1 MKDTYG
7 RRETIRIE
15 VTASEA
21 VEVIGDPVFRFTIGT
36 ELVRAAYDRMT
47 STATSLVFTYTVQAG
62 DMDGD
67 GIEIGDGSTT
77 FDLDS
82 NDRIRTV
89 AQRIDIDSSHTAPG
103 TLTGHRVD
111 GSRSADDRDPELVA
125 QPDGAKVFTDQL
137 TLTYDEALDGGSVP
151 AAGAYEV
158 TATNGGVTTPLPVSA
173 VAVDGLTVTLTL
185 ATPAVFGQVVTL
197 TYTVPGSNPLQ
208 DPFGNPAGELTN
220 HPVTNETIVLPV
232 VSIAAVHPKAA
243 PLLADAVF
251 RLTASPAPAS
261 DLAVTLSIA
270 QAGAYLAST
279 EQTVTIPAGA
289 TSATGTFPIAD
300 DYTLASG
307 GLTATVTGGGR
318 LYVPAAAAANAATV
332 QVVVVDPPI
341 VAQWAEDAY
350 EVDEGQDRIATLTLK
365 TAAGMPKPRA
375 DYKVRM
381 FTTNHT
387 AVAGD
392 DYTAVSG
399 TPPLTVV
406 PGDWTADGTVF
417 AASVPATVGTVGDSL
432 LEGDERFR
440 LQVSAVT
447 GQAPLGLECPA
458 GLRDLGGA
466 GRCATE
472 IVIDDDETLSVT
484 GVTVT
489 STPAA
494 GTTYLGGETIEFTAT
509 FTAPVTV
516 TGTPTFTFTLGE
528 ETREADYASGSGTA
542 ELVFVYTV
550 QAGETDTDG
559 ISWKANALALDG
571 GTVRLT
577 TTDADVE
584 EDAALAHPAQR
595 EGLGEHRVDAVPP
608 GLVLPVTMQA
618 TTLRLLYD
626 EALDP
631 ASRPAASAY
640 TLAPGGNPSMVAIA
654 GSTVTLT
661 FATAPAE
668 GATVT
673 LAYTAPALNPV
684 KDAAG
689 NPAPAFT
696 GLTVVRGPVVMDV
709 NVESTPTP
717 NLAMSYGYTKAQLS
731 SNVLGLRGYKLDE
744 MTAHG
749 EDATLTFK
757 VLFDRVVTVTGAP
770 TLKLDLWGETRSARY
785 VGGSGTNTL
794 TFTWGPVLT
803 GDNDFDGIEVKA
815 LVLAG
820 ASIVDAG
827 NAESMFVAES
837 FGGEHF
843 PQHKVF
849 GGFHEMWIDVDPE
862 AEAVE
867 GERFTFSVR
876 RSIGESRDPES
887 HYVLLGI
894 TDSAFPGV
902 SASGRYEE
910 AENGPGG
917 RAVTFDQMAS
927 EGRRANTEESSLL
940 VIPPVHEDKAGG
952 RTMTIALLTT
962 HLTVRNEHG
971 ELAHRIYMPRNLEG
985 VTVPV
990 RVSVSER
997 RAATVTP
1004 AVTSIP
1010 RLKSIATAPT
1020 KDTYGRR
1027 EIIKIAVTAS
1037 EAVEVIG
1044 DPVFR
1049 FTIGTELVRAAYDRG
1064 SSATRLVFTYTVQAG
1079 DMDGDGI
1086 EIGDGTTTFE
1096 LDSNDRIRTVAH
1108 RIDIDRSHT
1117 APGTLTGHKVDGS
1130 RSADST
1136 APALVAVP
1144 DGATV
1149 FTDELTLTY
1158 DEALD
1163 AGSVPA
1169 AGAYEVTATNGG
1181 VTTPLPVSAVAVDG
1195 TTVTLTLATP
1205 AVFGETVTLTYTVPA
1220 ANPLRDRFGNPAGA
1234 LTNHP
1239 VTNETTVLPVV
1250 SIEAVHAKAAPGLG
1264 DAEFRL
1270 TASPAPESVLAVTLS
1285 IAPDDVYLSGTTRT
1299 VTIAAGQTSATGT
1312 FPIADDYTLASGGL
1326 AATVTGGGRLYV
1338 PAPAPA
1344 NAATVQ
1350 VVVVNPPIV
1359 AQWAKDEYEVAEGQD
1374 RIATLTLKTAAD
1386 VPKPRAAYA
1395 VKVFTTNDSA
1405 VAADDFTAVD
1415 VELTVQPGDW
1425 TLDGAVFAASVPATV
1440 ETVGDSLL
1448 EGDERFRLQVSAVTG
1463 QAPLG
1468 LECPAGLRDLGG
1480 TGRCATV
1487 ITIDDDETLS
1497 VTGVTVTST
1506 PAAGTTYLGGE
1517 TIAFTA
1523 TFTAPVTVTGTPT
1536 FAFMLGEATR
1546 EATYSSGS
1554 DRAELVFSYE
1564 VQAGEIDTDGISWS
1578 ANALALDGGTV
1589 RLTTT
1594 VPNVEE
1600 DAALGHPAQREGLAG
1615 HRVDADPPGVESASL
1630 DGTRLELVYDEALD
1644 EGSVPAAGAYEVTA
1658 TNGGVTTPLPVSAVA
1673 VDGTTVTL
1681 TLATPAVFGETVTL
1695 TYTVLATNPLRDLFG
1710 NPAGALTNHPVTN
1723 ETTVL
1728 VVLPVVSIAAVH
1740 AKAAPLLADAVFR
1753 LTASAAP
1760 ASDLAV
1766 TLSIAPDD
1774 VYLSGTTRT
1783 VTIAAGQTSATGT
1796 FPIADDYTLASGGL
1810 AATVTGGGRLYVPAP
1825 APANAATVQVVVVNP
1840 PIVAQWAKDEY
1851 EVAEGQDRIATLTL
1865 KTAADVPKPR
1875 AAYAVKVF
1883 TTNDSA
1889 VAADDY
1895 TAVDVELTVQPGDWT
1910 LDGAVFAASVPATVE
1925 TVGDSLLEGDERF
1938 RLQVSAV
1945 TGQAPLGLECPAG
1958 LRDLGGTGRCA
1969 TVITID
1975 DDETLSVTG
1984 VTVTSTPAA
1993 GTTYLGGETIAFTAT
2008 FTAPVTVT
2016 GAPTFAFMLGEET
2029 REAAYASGS
2038 ETLALVFAYTVQAGE
2053 TDTDGISWKANA
2065 LALDGG
2071 TVRLTTTDADV
2082 EEDAALAHPAQRE
2095 GLGEHRVDADPPGVE
2110 SASLDGTRLELVY
2123 DEVLDGSSEPG
2134 TGAYTVAATVGS
2146 NPTVSMVSVE
2156 GSTVTL
2162 TLSAAPDDGA
2172 EVTLGYT
2179 APASNPVRDAA
2190 GNPAPG
2196 LTSVLV
2202 LRGPV
2207 VDDIVFGPELMPTDV
2222 PADRYGYTEAHLS
2235 SNVLGLR
2242 RYKAH
2247 KMVAHDEGDR
2257 LTFEV
2262 VFNRPVK
2269 VTGTGSDPILK
2280 FRLWG
2285 ETKTATWNRE
2295 SGTSLSKTL
2304 TFTWGPVA
2312 TGDNDFEGI
2321 KVTKLDVSM
2330 GKDIVDSDGRKFV
2343 AGSFEDEPFKGP
2355 RIFGGFHEM
2364 RIDAKGYAVEGE
2376 MYEFSVKRKVIRSGD
2391 LDEEIYVL
2399 VGITDSAFPGTPAL
2413 GRHEGS
2419 DNGPG
2424 RRAVTFKPGATE
2436 GRRSNTEV
2444 LPSVTPPD
2452 DEGPTEG
2459 RTMTIALHA
2468 THVTLENEAGELAH
2482 RIYMPRRS
2490 VDGVFEVATVPVR
2503 PIGTARAGAAPAIVG
2518 TPAVSAPQRNGAYA
2532 AEERIEA
2539 QVAFDTV
2546 VIVDE
2551 TGGSPTLA
2559 IALAG
2564 RRHDAAYVSGSGS
2577 ATLRFALEA
2586 PAGAEGAAAARAIAN
2601 GLVLNG
2607 ATVRD
2612 AQGTDA
2618 VLEFG
2623 ENPRIASLAIGAAP
2637 GGDGTWDAGE
2647 TVEVAVAF
2655 EEPVTVD
2662 TEAGT
2667 PTLRARVG
2675 AATYAIP
2682 YASGTGTD
2690 TLTFA
2695 VTREDGA
2702 APAPTVIVEG
2712 DSLALNRGAIESTA
2726 GLVADI
2732 AHPGAARA
2740 GFAAPELPS
2749 IEASDAEAREGEALE
2764 FRLELSQASETPV
2777 SVDYETAD
2785 GTAQEGADYVPV
2797 SGTVSFAPGETVKT
2811 IAVATLSD
2819 GNAEPAETLPL
2830 RLSNAEGATL
2840 ATTEASGTIAAS
2852 GGADTFTG
2860 AFSGAP
2866 EEHDGE
2872 TEFTLT
2878 LTFDE
2883 EPEGLSYKTV
2893 RDSLFTR
2900 EGGTI
2905 GGARRASPPSN
2916 KAFVLMVTPSADE
2929 AVTLTLKAVP
2939 PCGQEKT
2946 VCTAGGSVLSG
2957 PLGVT
2962 VPGPAALSVADA
2974 EVQEGP
2980 GAVLEFVVSLDRVR
2994 HAPVRVDYAT
3004 ANGEAVAG
3012 DDYVHTAGTL
3022 TFAPGETGHTVSVP
3036 VLADEH
3042 DEDSETLTLRL
3053 ANPVGARIA
3062 DGEAV
3067 GTIRNNGAIP
3077 KAWIARFGRTVAEQV
3092 LEAVEGRMRATPAPG
3107 VAVALAGERIGG
3119 QAEPGAEVALAG
3131 WLKGETDPEEAQRL
3145 TSRAVTP
3152 RDLLTGSSFALTAE
3166 TDGKDLVSLWGRAA
3180 VTRFDGRE
3188 GDLMLDGEVVTG
3200 MLGADWTRGR
3210 WTAGLIVS
3218 HSAGEGGYSGAPG
3231 AGDGA
3236 GNGPGA
3242 GTGPGS
3248 GSGASGRVEA
3258 TLTGV
3263 FPWGRYALSDRL
3275 EAWGAAGYGQGELTV
3290 TPKRPGTDEDGA
3302 AIRAGLELGMAAAGL
3317 RGVLLDPESGSGFR
3331 LTGKIDAMVVQT
3343 ASGRGRSA
3351 DGGNLAPARAT
3362 VTRLRLGL
3370 EGSRPILFDGGFTLT
3385 PSLEIGVRHDGGDAE
3400 TGFGLD
3406 LGGGLALSD
3415 PKRGLQAELRGRGL
3429 LTHESKGFRDLGFSG
3444 SLAWEGNPGSDR
3456 GAKLRLT
3463 QTVGGSSSGGAGALL
3478 SRTTLEGL
3486 AANDDGAGGNDELKS
3501 RRLELKFGYGLSAF
3515 GDRFTWTPEV
3525 GVDLS
3530 DTGRD
3535 YSLGWRLVRGAGSG
3549 GDGGSLDLSFE
3560 ATRRESANDD
3570 TPPVHEVGLRLTARF

>member
-1 MKDTYG
+1 M
-7 RRETIRIE
+7 
-15 VTASEA
+15 
-21 VEVIGDPVFRFTIGT
+21 
-36 ELVRAAYDRMT
+36 
-47 STATSLVFTYTVQAG
+47 
-62 DMDGD
+62 
-67 GIEIGDGSTT
+67 
-77 FDLDS
+77 
-82 NDRIRTV
+82 
-89 AQRIDIDSSHTAPG
+89 
-103 TLTGHRVD
+103 
-111 GSRSADDRDPELVA
+111 
-125 QPDGAKVFTDQL
+125 
-137 TLTYDEALDGGSVP
+137 
-151 AAGAYEV
+151 
-158 TATNGGVTTPLPVSA
+158 
-173 VAVDGLTVTLTL
+173 
-185 ATPAVFGQVVTL
+185 
-197 TYTVPGSNPLQ
+197 
-208 DPFGNPAGELTN
+208 
-220 HPVTNETIVLPV
+220 
-232 VSIAAVHPKAA
+232 
-243 PLLADAVF
+243 
-251 RLTASPAPAS
+251 
-261 DLAVTLSIA
+261 
-270 QAGAYLAST
+270 
-279 EQTVTIPAGA
+279 
-289 TSATGTFPIAD
+289 
-300 DYTLASG
+300 
-307 GLTATVTGGGR
+307 
-318 LYVPAAAAANAATV
+318 
-332 QVVVVDPPI
+332 
-341 VAQWAEDAY
+341 
-350 EVDEGQDRIATLTLK
+350 
-365 TAAGMPKPRA
+365 
-375 DYKVRM
+375 
-381 FTTNHT
+381 
-387 AVAGD
+387 
-392 DYTAVSG
+392 
-399 TPPLTVV
+399 
-406 PGDWTADGTVF
+406 
-417 AASVPATVGTVGDSL
+417 
-432 LEGDERFR
+432 
-440 LQVSAVT
+440 
-447 GQAPLGLECPA
+447 
-458 GLRDLGGA
+458 
-466 GRCATE
+466 
-472 IVIDDDETLSVT
+472 
-484 GVTVT
+484 
-489 STPAA
+489 
-494 GTTYLGGETIEFTAT
+494 
-509 FTAPVTV
+509 
-516 TGTPTFTFTLGE
+516 
-528 ETREADYASGSGTA
+528 
-542 ELVFVYTV
+542 
-550 QAGETDTDG
+550 
-559 ISWKANALALDG
+559 
-571 GTVRLT
+571 
-577 TTDADVE
+577 
-584 EDAALAHPAQR
+584 
-595 EGLGEHRVDAVPP
+595 
-608 GLVLPVTMQA
+608 
-618 TTLRLLYD
+618 
-626 EALDP
+626 
-631 ASRPAASAY
+631 
-640 TLAPGGNPSMVAIA
+640 
-654 GSTVTLT
+654 
-661 FATAPAE
+661 
-668 GATVT
+668 
-673 LAYTAPALNPV
+673 
-684 KDAAG
+684 
-689 NPAPAFT
+689 
-696 GLTVVRGPVVMDV
+696 
-709 NVESTPTP
+709 
-717 NLAMSYGYTKAQLS
+717 
-731 SNVLGLRGYKLDE
+731 
-744 MTAHG
+744 
-749 EDATLTFK
+749 
-757 VLFDRVVTVTGAP
+757 
-770 TLKLDLWGETRSARY
+770 
-785 VGGSGTNTL
+785 
-794 TFTWGPVLT
+794 
-803 GDNDFDGIEVKA
+803 
-815 LVLAG
+815 
-820 ASIVDAG
+820 
-827 NAESMFVAES
+827 
-837 FGGEHF
+837 
-843 PQHKVF
+843 
-849 GGFHEMWIDVDPE
+849 
-862 AEAVE
+862 
-867 GERFTFSVR
+867 
-876 RSIGESRDPES
+876 
-887 HYVLLGI
+887 
-894 TDSAFPGV
+894 
-902 SASGRYEE
+902 
-910 AENGPGG
+910 
-917 RAVTFDQMAS
+917 
-927 EGRRANTEESSLL
+927 
-940 VIPPVHEDKAGG
+940 
-952 RTMTIALLTT
+952 
-962 HLTVRNEHG
+962 
-971 ELAHRIYMPRNLEG
+971 
-985 VTVPV
+985 
-990 RVSVSER
+990 
-997 RAATVTP
+997 
-1004 AVTSIP
+1004 
-1010 RLKSIATAPT
+1010 
-1020 KDTYGRR
+1020 
-1027 EIIKIAVTAS
+1027 
-1037 EAVEVIG
+1037 
-1044 DPVFR
+1044 
-1049 FTIGTELVRAAYDRG
+1049 
-1064 SSATRLVFTYTVQAG
+1064 
-1079 DMDGDGI
+1079 
-1086 EIGDGTTTFE
+1086 
-1096 LDSNDRIRTVAH
+1096 
-1108 RIDIDRSHT
+1108 
-1117 APGTLTGHKVDGS
+1117 
-1130 RSADST
+1130 
-1136 APALVAVP
+1136 
-1144 DGATV
+1144 
-1149 FTDELTLTY
+1149 
-1158 DEALD
+1158 
-1163 AGSVPA
+1163 
-1169 AGAYEVTATNGG
+1169 
-1181 VTTPLPVSAVAVDG
+1181 
-1195 TTVTLTLATP
+1195 
-1205 AVFGETVTLTYTVPA
+1205 
-1220 ANPLRDRFGNPAGA
+1220 
-1234 LTNHP
+1234 
-1239 VTNETTVLPVV
+1239 
-1250 SIEAVHAKAAPGLG
+1250 
-1264 DAEFRL
+1264 
-1270 TASPAPESVLAVTLS
+1270 
-1285 IAPDDVYLSGTTRT
+1285 
-1299 VTIAAGQTSATGT
+1299 
-1312 FPIADDYTLASGGL
+1312 
-1326 AATVTGGGRLYV
+1326 
-1338 PAPAPA
+1338 
-1344 NAATVQ
+1344 
-1350 VVVVNPPIV
+1350 
-1359 AQWAKDEYEVAEGQD
+1359 
-1374 RIATLTLKTAAD
+1374 
-1386 VPKPRAAYA
+1386 
-1395 VKVFTTNDSA
+1395 
-1405 VAADDFTAVD
+1405 
-1415 VELTVQPGDW
+1415 
-1425 TLDGAVFAASVPATV
+1425 
-1440 ETVGDSLL
+1440 
-1448 EGDERFRLQVSAVTG
+1448 
-1463 QAPLG
+1463 
-1468 LECPAGLRDLGG
+1468 
-1480 TGRCATV
+1480 
-1487 ITIDDDETLS
+1487 
-1497 VTGVTVTST
+1497 
-1506 PAAGTTYLGGE
+1506 
-1517 TIAFTA
+1517 
-1523 TFTAPVTVTGTPT
+1523 
-1536 FAFMLGEATR
+1536 
-1546 EATYSSGS
+1546 
-1554 DRAELVFSYE
+1554 
-1564 VQAGEIDTDGISWS
+1564 
-1578 ANALALDGGTV
+1578 
-1589 RLTTT
+1589 
-1594 VPNVEE
+1594 
-1600 DAALGHPAQREGLAG
+1600 
-1615 HRVDADPPGVESASL
+1615 
-1630 DGTRLELVYDEALD
+1630 
-1644 EGSVPAAGAYEVTA
+1644 
-1658 TNGGVTTPLPVSAVA
+1658 
-1673 VDGTTVTL
+1673 
-1681 TLATPAVFGETVTL
+1681 
-1695 TYTVLATNPLRDLFG
+1695 
-1710 NPAGALTNHPVTN
+1710 
-1723 ETTVL
+1723 
-1728 VVLPVVSIAAVH
+1728 
-1740 AKAAPLLADAVFR
+1740 
-1753 LTASAAP
+1753 
-1760 ASDLAV
+1760 
-1766 TLSIAPDD
+1766 
-1774 VYLSGTTRT
+1774 
-1783 VTIAAGQTSATGT
+1783 
-1796 FPIADDYTLASGGL
+1796 
-1810 AATVTGGGRLYVPAP
+1810 
-1825 APANAATVQVVVVNP
+1825 
-1840 PIVAQWAKDEY
+1840 
-1851 EVAEGQDRIATLTL
+1851 
-1865 KTAADVPKPR
+1865 
-1875 AAYAVKVF
+1875 
-1883 TTNDSA
+1883 
-1889 VAADDY
+1889 
-1895 TAVDVELTVQPGDWT
+1895 
-1910 LDGAVFAASVPATVE
+1910 
-1925 TVGDSLLEGDERF
+1925 
-1938 RLQVSAV
+1938 
-1945 TGQAPLGLECPAG
+1945 
-1958 LRDLGGTGRCA
+1958 
-1969 TVITID
+1969 
-1975 DDETLSVTG
+1975 
-1984 VTVTSTPAA
+1984 
-1993 GTTYLGGETIAFTAT
+1993 
-2008 FTAPVTVT
+2008 
-2016 GAPTFAFMLGEET
+2016 
-2029 REAAYASGS
+2029 
-2038 ETLALVFAYTVQAGE
+2038 
-2053 TDTDGISWKANA
+2053 
-2065 LALDGG
+2065 
-2071 TVRLTTTDADV
+2071 
-2082 EEDAALAHPAQRE
+2082 
-2095 GLGEHRVDADPPGVE
+2095 
-2110 SASLDGTRLELVY
+2110 
-2123 DEVLDGSSEPG
+2123 
-2134 TGAYTVAATVGS
+2134 
-2146 NPTVSMVSVE
+2146 
-2156 GSTVTL
+2156 
-2162 TLSAAPDDGA
+2162 
-2172 EVTLGYT
+2172 
-2179 APASNPVRDAA
+2179 
-2190 GNPAPG
+2190 
-2196 LTSVLV
+2196 
-2202 LRGPV
+2202 
-2207 VDDIVFGPELMPTDV
+2207 
-2222 PADRYGYTEAHLS
+2222 
-2235 SNVLGLR
+2235 
-2242 RYKAH
+2242 
-2247 KMVAHDEGDR
+2247 
-2257 LTFEV
+2257 
-2262 VFNRPVK
+2262 K

-2413 GRHEGS
+2413 GRHVGS

-2424 RRAVTFKPGATE
+2424 RRTVTFKPGATE

-2444 LPSVTPPD
+2444 PPSVTPPD

-2468 THVTLENEAGELAH
+2468 THVTLENEAGKLVR
-2482 RIYMPRRS
+2482 RIYMPRI

-2503 PIGTARAGAAPAIVG
+2503 PIGTARASAAPAIVG

-2551 TGGSPTLA
+2551 TEGSPTLA

-2586 PAGAEGAAAARAIAN
+2586 PAGAEGAGAARAIAN
-2601 GLVLNG
+2601 GMVLNG

-2764 FRLELSQASETPV
+2764 FRLEMSQASETPV

-3077 KAWIARFGRTVAEQV
+3077 KAWIARFGRTVVEQV

-3107 VAVALAGERIGG
+3107 VEVALAGERIGG

-3463 QTVGGSSSGGAGALL
+3463 QTVGGSSSGGADALL
-3478 SRTTLEGL
+3478 ARTTLEGL
-3486 AANDDGAGGNDELKS
+3486 AANDDGEGGDDELKS

-3549 GDGGSLDLSFE
+3549 GGSLDLSFE
-3560 ATRRESANDD
+3560 ARRRESANDD